1 MAVCSLSLCEPL
13 LNNSKKTLT
22 TIIITTN
29 SLFID
34 VNRDPPFKKI
44 LYWCPKCN
52 VPLVGKICPCGG
64 ETNAVSL
71 LKPYEVRPALS
82 RDMDLLRELVH
93 EKFGPV
99 PISKVVL
106 LNKSG
111 GADRT
116 DLVIMNGE
124 RFGWFIF
131 DPVERKHRFDIAVE
145 ALPFIIDHVTK
156 GIVDIEADT
165 DYSKEKGR
173 IGGKRL
179 PLQKAVPD
187 GTVIVKYRNKH
198 GTGIVKD
205 GMIKVKELVPV
216 EPVEVP
222 DPSWE
227 DVIRVNKKHLKNL
240 ERNAVRSIKQHM
252 NDRPT
257 ANVSFSG
264 GKDST
269 VVLNLAR
276 KAGITDAFFI
286 DTGLEFPET
295 IEFVKSTGVEII
307 DKGNDFWRF
316 VEKSGPPTKD
326 DRWCCKLLKIDPLGK
341 YLAEIGECVT
351 VQGNRWYESWNRA
364 GIEEVTENPVN
375 PLQLNI
381 SPIRS
386 WRAFEV
392 YLYIWWQNIPVN
404 PLYEKGLERIGC
416 YLCPAMLESEYE
428 EVRRMHPELA
438 ERWDKYLT
446 GRAKKNGLPPEYR
459 TWGLWRWKELPPKM
473 KEICREKGVPFSEGP
488 GRKKAPGRNDPARKK
503 KPAGNYVTLVKP
515 KKRRKQD

>member
-1 MAVCSLSLCEPL
+1 V
-13 LNNSKKTLT
+13 T
-22 TIIITTN
+22 
-29 SLFID
+29 
-34 VNRDPPFKKI
+34 RDPPFKKI

-52 VPLVGKICPCGG
+52 VPLVGKTCSCGG
-64 ETNAVSL
+64 ESKGIPL

-82 RDMDLLRELVH
+82 ADMALITGLIH
-93 EKFGPV
+93 EKFGQV
-99 PISKVVL
+99 PLSKVII

-124 RFGWFIF
+124 RLGWLIF
-131 DPVERKHRFDIAVE
+131 DPVEREYRFDIAVE

-165 DYSKEKGR
+165 NYSKAKGR

-179 PLQKAVPD
+179 PLTRAIPD
-187 GTVIVKYRNKH
+187 GSVIVKYRNKY

-205 GMIKVKELVPV
+205 GTIKVKELVQV

-222 DPSWE
+222 DPDWE
-227 DVIRVNKKHLKNL
+227 DVIGVNRYHLKNL

-252 NDRPT
+252 NDRPV

-269 VVLNLAR
+269 VVLHLAR
-276 KAGITDAFFI
+276 KAGITDVFFV

-295 IEFVKSTGVEII
+295 IEFVRSTGVRII
-307 DKGNDFWRF
+307 DEGNDFWRY

-341 YLAEIGECVT
+341 YLSETGPCVT
-351 VQGNRWYESWNRA
+351 VQGNRWYESWTRA
-364 GIEEVTENPVN
+364 GIEEVAENPSN

-392 YLYIWWQNIPVN
+392 FLYIWWQDIPLN

-438 ERWDKYLT
+438 ERWDKFL
-446 GRAKKNGLPPEYR
+446 AKWTEKKRLPAEYR
-459 TWGLWRWKELPPKM
+459 KWGLWRWKELPPKM
-473 KEICREKGVPFSEGP
+473 KEICRERGVPFEEERRPKRTPVKKNTP
-488 GRKKAPGRNDPARKK
+488 GKK
-503 KPAGNYVTLVKP
+503 KESGSYVTLVKV
-515 KKRRKQD
+515 KKSRKRD

>member
-1 MAVCSLSLCEPL
+1 M
-13 LNNSKKTLT
+13 
-22 TIIITTN
+22 
-29 SLFID
+29 
-34 VNRDPPFKKI
+34 NRDPPFKKI

-52 VPLVGKICPCGG
+52 VPLVGKTCSCGG
-64 ETNAVSL
+64 ESKGFQL

-82 RDMDLLRELVH
+82 RDMTLIEDLVH

-99 PISKVVL
+99 PLSKVIL

-124 RFGWFIF
+124 RFGWLIF
-131 DPVERKHRFDIAVE
+131 DPVEREYRFDIAVE

-156 GIVDIEADT
+156 GMVDIEADT
-165 DYSKEKGR
+165 GYSKDQGR

-179 PLQKAVPD
+179 PLTRPVPD
-187 GTVIVKYRNKH
+187 GSVIVKYRNKY

-216 EPVEVP
+216 EQVSVP
-222 DPSWE
+222 DPDWDE
-227 DVIRVNKKHLKNL
+227 VIRVNKNHLKNL
-240 ERNAVRSIKQHM
+240 ERNAVRTIKQHLK
-252 NDRPT
+252 DRPA

-269 VVLNLAR
+269 VVLHLAR
-276 KAGITDAFFI
+276 KAGIQDAFFI

-295 IEFVKSTGVEII
+295 IEFVRSTGVEII

-341 YLAEIGECVT
+341 HLVDIGPCVT

-364 GIEEVTENPVN
+364 GIEEVSENPVN

-404 PLYEKGLERIGC
+404 PMYEKGLERIGC

-428 EVRRMHPELA
+428 EVRSLHPELA
-438 ERWDKYLT
+438 NRWDKFLDK
-446 GRAKKNGLPPEYR
+446 RAEKKSLPAEYR

-473 KEICREKGVPFSEGP
+473 KEICREKGVEIESAPP
-488 GRKKAPGRNDPARKK
+488 LRKAPVNPKKAPSGKK
-503 KPAGNYVTLVKP
+503 TATGSYVTLVKV
-515 KKRRKQD
+515 KKNRKRD